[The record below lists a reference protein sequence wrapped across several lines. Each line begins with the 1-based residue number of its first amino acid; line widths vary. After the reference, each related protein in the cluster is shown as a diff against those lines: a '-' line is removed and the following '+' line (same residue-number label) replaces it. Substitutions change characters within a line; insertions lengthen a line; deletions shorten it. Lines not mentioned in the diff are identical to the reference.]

1 MIKIN
6 KSPNVPVTLQN
17 APVPKNSSD
26 VDRKIYRAAD
36 VRAQLMTDQGRKCAY
51 CECRVRE
58 SYNDVEHYRPKNIY
72 YWLGHKWDNL
82 LYACEECNR
91 TYKKA
96 KFPLRDETK
105 RDLAN
110 QNISQEEPLIV
121 NPVVEDPSIHIKFKR
136 YMAIPITD
144 KGIYT
149 VELFKLNNRPELV
162 EDRKGIFEEYNNL
175 CKGMKFLT
183 ETLAS
188 KNLPINII
196 NNLNQC
202 LCLTKKSLDLKTSA
216 DAPHSGMLI
225 SQIP

>member
-17 APVPKNSSD
+17 APVPTNSSD

-36 VRAQLMTDQGRKCAY
+36 VRDQLMTDQGRKCAY
-51 CECRVRE
+51 CECRIRE

-91 TYKKA
+91 TYKRA
-96 KFPLRDETK
+96 NFPLRDETK

-110 QNISQEEPLIV
+110 QDISQEEPLIV
-121 NPVVEDPSIHIKFKR
+121 NPVVEDPSRHIKFKR
-136 YMAIPITD
+136 HMANPVTD
-144 KGIYT
+144 KGKYT
-149 VELFKLNNRPELV
+149 VELFKLNNRRDLV
-162 EDRKGIFEEYNNL
+162 ADRECIFEEYNNL
-175 CKGMKFLT
+175 CNKIKLLQKTLT
-183 ETLAS
+183 S
-188 KNLPINII
+188 KNLPIDII

>member
-17 APVPKNSSD
+17 APVPTNSSD

-36 VRAQLMTDQGRKCAY
+36 VRDQLMTDQGRKCAY

-91 TYKKA
+91 TYKRA
-96 KFPLRDETK
+96 NFPLRDETK

-110 QNISQEEPLIV
+110 QDISQEEPLIV
-121 NPVVEDPSIHIKFKR
+121 NPVVEDPSRHIKFKR
-136 YMAIPITD
+136 HMANPITD
-144 KGIYT
+144 KGKYT
-149 VELFKLNNRPELV
+149 VELFKLNNRRDLV
-162 EDRKGIFEEYNNL
+162 ADRECIFEEYNNL
-175 CKGMKFLT
+175 CNKIKLLQKTLT
-183 ETLAS
+183 S
-188 KNLPINII
+188 KNLPIDII

>member
-6 KSPNVPVTLQN
+6 KSPNVPETLQN

-36 VRAQLMTDQGRKCAY
+36 VRAQLMADQGRKCAY

-96 KFPLRDETK
+96 EFPLRDETK
-105 RDLAN
+105 KDLAN

-121 NPVVEDPSIHIKFKR
+121 NPVVEDPSKHIKFNR
-136 YMAIPITD
+136 HMAIHITD
-144 KGIYT
+144 KGKYT
-149 VELFKLNNRPELV
+149 VELFKLNNRSELV
-162 EDRKGIFEEYNNL
+162 EDRKGIFEEYNIL
-175 CKGMKFLT
+175 CNAIKLLT

-188 KNLPINII
+188 KNLSINII
-196 NNLNQC
+196 NDLNQC

>member
-17 APVPKNSSD
+17 APVPTNSSG
-26 VDRKIYRAAD
+26 VDRNIYRAAD
-36 VRAQLMTDQGRKCAY
+36 VRAQLMADQGRKCAY
-51 CECRVRE
+51 CECRIRE
-58 SYNDVEHYRPKNIY
+58 SYNDVEHYRPKNVY

-110 QNISQEEPLIV
+110 QDISQEEPLIV
-121 NPVVEDPSIHIKFKR
+121 NPVVEDPSRHIKFKR
-136 YMAIPITD
+136 HMAIPITD
-144 KGIYT
+144 KGKYT
-149 VELFKLNNRPELV
+149 VELFKLNNRRDLV
-162 EDRKGIFEEYNNL
+162 ADRECIFEEYNNL
-175 CKGMKFLT
+175 CNKIKLLQKTLT
-183 ETLAS
+183 S
-188 KNLPINII
+188 KNLPIDII